1 MLAHLLFPFSDSDF
15 PAFSRPFAMLSLRL
29 LLFFIS
35 SPSIFS
41 HLLCLVALL
50 LFVTIVSS
58 VPAFNFLLLDFCFLG
73 VIV

>member
-1 MLAHLLFPFSDSDF
+1 MLAHLLFPFLDLDF

-50 LFVTIVSS
+50 LFVTVVSS
-58 VPAFNFLLLDFCFLG
+58 VPAFNFFSWIF
-73 VIV
+73 VF